1 MEKINIF
8 CGISSLGMPFPKE
21 NKNHIG
27 YFDIVKSSLSN
38 VGYEVS
44 GVNISRLNKNHTWD
58 LENNL
63 NQNYSMAQIKNIQIK
78 SIDALRDANIL
89 FKLVVPK
96 KFKERFCAT
105 EEDKNITLKEL
116 FINSEN
122 PIFLYSGGPNDFF
135 TYIQAGPVELM
146 NKETRNK
153 LPNNLDFLV
162 EKCIDNVENNWLLL
176 HELNPDVQIM
186 SLSFYYSPLYD
197 KIQKV
202 IFLQEKLIN
211 KDKKYNNRFKEI
223 IDLYNELLKQRCQKY
238 DFVSFIDINFIKD
251 YCAPMDFHPN
261 TKGNEMIA
269 NAILN
274 SMDYKKENTSKKVG
288 R

>member
-1 MEKINIF
+1 
-8 CGISSLGMPFPKE
+8 MPFPKE

-27 YFDIVKSSLSN
+27 YFDIVKNSLSN
-38 VGYEVS
+38 MGYEVS
-44 GVNISRLNKNHTWD
+44 GVNVSRLNKNHTWD

-96 KFKERFCAT
+96 KFKERFCTT
-105 EEDKNITLKEL
+105 EEDKDITLKEL
-116 FINSEN
+116 FVSSKN
-122 PIFLYSGGPNDFF
+122 PLFLYSGGPNDFF
-135 TYIQAGPVELM
+135 TYIQAGPVELI

-153 LPNNLDFLV
+153 LPSNLDSLV
-162 EKCIDNVENNWLLL
+162 EKCIDNVENNWSFL
-176 HELNPDVQIM
+176 HELNPNVRIM
-186 SLSFYYSPLYD
+186 SLGFYYSPLYD
-197 KIQKV
+197 KIQKI

-211 KDKKYNNRFKEI
+211 RNKKYENRFGEI
-223 IDLYNELLKQRCQKY
+223 INLYNVLLQQKCQKY
-238 DFVSFIDINFIKD
+238 DFVSFVDISFIKD
-251 YCAPMDFHPN
+251 YCATMDFHPN

-274 SMDYKKENTSKKVG
+274 SMNYNKENTSKKVG

>member
-1 MEKINIF
+1 MEKIDIF

-38 VGYEVS
+38 MGYEVS

-105 EEDKNITLKEL
+105 EEDKNISLKDL

-186 SLSFYYSPLYD
+186 SLSFNYSPLFD

-202 IFLQEKLIN
+202 IFLQEKLID

-238 DFVSFIDINFIKD
+238 DFVSFVDIGFIKD

-274 SMDYKKENTSKKVG
+274 CMDYKKENTSKKVG

>member
-1 MEKINIF
+1 MKKIDIF
-8 CGISSLGMPFPKE
+8 CGINSVGMPFPKE

-27 YFDIVKSSLSN
+27 YFDIVKCELSN
-38 VGYEVS
+38 RGYEVS
-44 GVNISRLNKNHTWD
+44 GINISRLNKNHTWD

-89 FKLVVPK
+89 FKLVIPK
-96 KFKERFCAT
+96 KFKEKFCVT
-105 EEDKNITLKEL
+105 EEDKDTTLKDL
-116 FINSEN
+116 FVSSKN
-122 PIFLYSGGPNDFF
+122 PLFLYSGGPNDFF

-146 NKETRNK
+146 SKEVRNK
-153 LPNNLDFLV
+153 LPNNLDSLV
-162 EKCIDNVENNWLLL
+162 EKCIDNVENNWLFL
-176 HELNPDVQIM
+176 HELNTNVQIM
-186 SLSFYYSPLYD
+186 ALGFYYSPLYD

-211 KDKKYNNRFKEI
+211 KDKKYKNRFGEI
-223 IDLYNELLKQRCQKY
+223 INLYNNLLQQRCQKY
-238 DFVSFIDINFIKD
+238 DFISFVDISFIKN

-274 SMDYKKENTSKKVG
+274 NMSYDKKIQVKK
-288 R
+288 